1 VTRLNAI
8 LCYVLSDVVK
18 YYFIALII

>member
-18 YYFIALII
+18 YYFIALLI